1 MIKKSY
7 GLEKIDV
14 IIEYNKL
21 AHVFG
26 RNIKLSKRNIK
37 LSECYYII
45 LDDLTGDIL
54 HEQIYNKITD
64 YYNKIGEVEEEI
76 DKQANDVLAIISLL
90 P

>member
-14 IIEYNKL
+14 IIEYNNL
-21 AHVFG
+21 SHIFG